1 MKGLRVAFALLLA
14 AAAAVL
20 AVRAREGLRVETDL
34 ASLAAPASE
43 RALCDVA
50 RGTAHQGRLL
60 FEGPSAEAVQAAADA
75 FFTNLPQQRVDIKAT
90 LRGLAGHTAGLLS
103 EETRALLRAGRTAE
117 VANVAAARLFG
128 PVPPL
133 FSVKD
138 DPFLLATDYVTSL
151 QANLTPGWSLEGG
164 RPVCAQGDRHYALVT
179 LDGTETAETVN
190 TLRTRAE
197 AYAKNGVRIW
207 CSGPIFHTAR
217 ATARATAEI
226 NVLSVISLVLVAG
239 LGYTLFRSLR
249 FIPQL
254 LGAVGAAFL
263 VAAGALFAVFPRP
276 HVLTFVFGTTLIGL
290 AVDYVYHARMAGSAW
305 RVARPLACALATT
318 LACFAPLLVS
328 ELAALR
334 QMALFTMAGL
344 VTVFAAVF
352 AWRGRDPSDKKDTRD
367 ENDQR
372 DAPRGRRW
380 GAWARVVVFGAAAL
394 GLTRLEVSTNPAAF
408 YHPDAYLA
416 EGEKRFLA
424 LNPAAYAQVA
434 LTTGDTLEESLACEE
449 ETGLR
454 GLSALVPSRA
464 RQQENAALIATLY
477 AREGARY
484 ARLTG
489 LHVPSA
495 PPKDGF
501 LDVADLA
508 GGGLQRVAEAFRL
521 GETGLVAPCAAD
533 FVSRDPK
540 VVVFAPRATLERL
553 FAQLFRST
561 LALLGVSLAVLV
573 ALLLAVFR
581 RRVLL
586 YAAPMVASVAA
597 TGGML
602 GWLGLPLTSFTLLC
616 FFVMVGLGLDYVI
629 FHRGSPAPGTR
640 RTVLASFLSS
650 LAGFGLLAFTEFP
663 VTRAMG
669 VTFAFGLLFAYVF
682 SLRRPKPTQGRS

>member
-1 MKGLRVAFALLLA
+1 MKLLRVAFVLLLVA
-14 AAAAVL
+14 AATAL
-20 AVRAREGLRVETDL
+20 AWRARDGLRVETDL

-75 FFTNLPQQRVDIKAT
+75 FCTNLPQRRVDVTST

-117 VANVAAARLFG
+117 VANAAAARLFG

-138 DPFLLATDYVTSL
+138 DPFLLATDYVTAL
-151 QANLTPGWSLEGG
+151 QTTLTPGWSLEGG
-164 RPVCAQGDRHYALVT
+164 RPVCARGDRHYALVA

-190 TLRTRAE
+190 ALRGRAE
-197 AYAKNGVRIW
+197 AYAENDVRIW

-239 LGYTLFRSLR
+239 LGYALFRSLR

-263 VAAGALFAVFPRP
+263 VAAGALFAAFPRP

-318 LACFAPLLVS
+318 LACFAPLLFS

-344 VTVFAAVF
+344 VTVCAAVF
-352 AWRGRDPSDKKDTRD
+352 AGRGRDARD
-367 ENDQR
+367 NGDGIALKNREPHKED
-372 DAPRGRRW
+372 GRLYVSLCSL
-380 GAWARVVVFGAAAL
+380 GLKVVLFGAAAL

-416 EGEKRFLA
+416 EGEKRVLA
-424 LNPAAYAQVA
+424 LTPDAHAQVA
-434 LTTGDTLEESLACEE
+434 VTMGDTLEESLAREE
-449 ETGLR
+449 AAGLR

-484 ARLTG
+484 AQLTG
-489 LHVPSA
+489 LRVPSA
-495 PPKDGF
+495 PQGGF
-501 LDVADLA
+501 LDVADLE
-508 GGGLQRVAEAFRL
+508 GGGLQRVAAAFRL

-533 FVSRDPK
+533 FVSCDPK

-561 LALLGVSLAVLV
+561 LALLGASLAVLV

-682 SLRRPKPTQGRS
+682 SLRRP